1 MIKLAILLLFLLL
14 GAWLGS
20 VFLQDS
26 GYVLIVWQ
34 QTSIELSLF
43 LAVLLLM
50 LAAGLGLIALEL
62 LLGVFG
68 LRALLNKWLQQR
80 RFLRAQRSYHKG
92 LEALTLEDYRRA
104 EKLFNQSAKIS
115 DEPLAAYLA
124 AAQAA
129 QCQQASQRA
138 EDYLQLADS
147 YQYRL
152 IIQITRIRLWLQ
164 TGQWEAAVAQLKSIY
179 PHYKKEPIVNQL
191 LLESLVKLQAWQDC
205 LEWLPILAKAP
216 IAETITNQ
224 ALMKTA
230 YQHSLEVLAKTTG
243 RVDKTITF
251 RQLQEFW
258 QQIPRQHQR
267 DTDVVMS
274 YVQALISVG
283 FYDEASVIIARVLN
297 ENWHH
302 GLAEL
307 YGRVLH
313 AEPELAL
320 EQAKTWLKLHPQS
333 PVLLLTL
340 GRLSMQCRDW
350 PMAKAYF
357 EQSLVLHKNT
367 ETYAEFVR
375 LLQHLNDPEA
385 GHYLIAG
392 LNQLISKPLPNLPLP

>member
-1 MIKLAILLLFLLL
+1 MIKLIVLLCCFIF
-14 GAWLGS
+14 GAWIGNI
-20 VFLQDS
+20 FLADS

-43 LAVLLLM
+43 LAVLLLI
-50 LAAGLGLIALEL
+50 LTAGIGLVALEL

-80 RFLRAQRSYHKG
+80 RSLRAQRSYNKG
-92 LEALTLEDYRRA
+92 LEALVLENFRRA
-104 EKLFNQSAKIS
+104 EKLFNQSAKAS
-115 DEPLAAYLA
+115 SEPLAAYLA

-129 QCQQASQRA
+129 QGQQASQRA

-147 YQYRL
+147 YQHRL
-152 IIQITRIRLWLQ
+152 TVQIMRIRLWLQ
-164 TGQWEAAVAQLKSIY
+164 TGQWEAAAAQLKSIY
-179 PHYKKEPIVNQL
+179 PHYKKEPVVNQL

-350 PMAKAYF
+350 PMAKVYF

>member
-1 MIKLAILLLFLLL
+1 MIKLAILLLFFVF
-14 GAWLGS
+14 GAWLGNI
-20 VFLQDS
+20 FLADS

-50 LAAGLGLIALEL
+50 LVAGMGLICLEL

-80 RFLRAQRSYHKG
+80 RSVRAQRSYSKG
-92 LEALTLEDYRRA
+92 LEALALEDFRRA
-104 EKLFNQSAKIS
+104 EKLFNQSAKAS
-115 DEPLAAYLA
+115 YEPLAAYLA

-129 QCQQASQRA
+129 QGQHAAQRA
-138 EDYLQLADS
+138 EEYLQLADS

-152 IIQITRIRLWLQ
+152 MVQITRIRLWLQ
-164 TGQWEAAVAQLKSIY
+164 TGQWEAAAAQLKSIY
-179 PHYKKEPIVNQL
+179 SHYKKEPVVNQL

-216 IAETITNQ
+216 IADTLTNQ
-224 ALMKTA
+224 ALMKVA
-230 YQHSLEVLAKTTG
+230 YQHSLIMLAKTTG

-267 DTDVVMS
+267 DADVVMS

-283 FYDEASVIIARVLN
+283 FYQEASTIIERVLN
-297 ENWHH
+297 ENWHN

-313 AEPELAL
+313 AEPEIAL
-320 EQAKTWLKLHPQS
+320 EQAKKWLNIHPQS

-350 PMAKAYF
+350 TMAKAYF

-392 LNQLISKPLPNLPLP
+392 LNQLINQPLPNLPLP

>member
-1 MIKLAILLLFLLL
+1 MIKLAILLLSFIF

-20 VFLQDS
+20 AFLADS

-43 LAVLLLM
+43 LAVLLSM
-50 LAAGLGLIALEL
+50 LVIGVGLIALEL

-80 RFLRAQRSYHKG
+80 RYLRAQRSYNKG
-92 LEALTLEDYRRA
+92 LEALALEDFRRA
-104 EKLFNQSAKIS
+104 EKLFNQSAKAS
-115 DEPLAAYLA
+115 SEPLAAYLA

-129 QCQQASQRA
+129 QGQQAPQRA

-147 YQYRL
+147 YQHRL
-152 IIQITRIRLWLQ
+152 TIQITRIRLWLQ
-164 TGQWEAAVAQLKSIY
+164 TGQWEAATAQLKSIY
-179 PHYKKEPIVNQL
+179 PHYKKEPVVNQL

-216 IAETITNQ
+216 VAETLANQ
-224 ALMKTA
+224 VLMKTA
-230 YQHSLEVLAKTTG
+230 YQHSLLMLAKTTG

-251 RQLQEFW
+251 RQLQDFW

-267 DTDVVMS
+267 DADVVMS

-283 FYDEASVIIARVLN
+283 FYDEASIIIVRVLN
-297 ENWHH
+297 QNWHH

-320 EQAKTWLKLHPQS
+320 EQAKNWLKLHPQS
-333 PVLLLTL
+333 PILLLTL

-392 LNQLISKPLPNLPLP
+392 LNQLVSQPLPNLPLP

>member
-129 QCQQASQRA
+129 QGQQASQRA

-179 PHYKKEPIVNQL
+179 PHYKKEPVVNQL

-297 ENWHH
+297 E
-302 GLAEL
+302 
-307 YGRVLH
+307 
-313 AEPELAL
+313 
-320 EQAKTWLKLHPQS
+320 
-333 PVLLLTL
+333 
-340 GRLSMQCRDW
+340 
-350 PMAKAYF
+350 
-357 EQSLVLHKNT
+357 
-367 ETYAEFVR
+367 
-375 LLQHLNDPEA
+375 
-385 GHYLIAG
+385 
-392 LNQLISKPLPNLPLP
+392 